1 MGHVQKLCKCR
12 FVSKSVTG
20 FFPSFE
26 RVNFVYLR
34 ISTCPKPIEIDVDAD
49 SEKPI
54 CTLPPDDVCKPDRVI
69 PQSDQLADRFDLVHR
84 IYGHLLDAK
93 TKQHLLRAEAWEAWE
108 AVKRLRVH
116 IRAGCLSDPPGVALY
131 FEAGKD
137 SATGC
142 SLFRC
147 VRGTN
152 DLEGCHLRMR
162 LLAAWC
168 ISPLLGHLL
177 LLEYNYRWNLR
188 QAVNNRG
195 LDSSVG
201 GFHDQPV
208 LEAVQVG
215 CSQNERVVA

>member
-1 MGHVQKLCKCR
+1 MNAEREKL
-12 FVSKSVTG
+12 
-20 FFPSFE
+20 
-26 RVNFVYLR
+26 N
-34 ISTCPKPIEIDVDAD
+34 
-49 SEKPI
+49 

-69 PQSDQLADRFDLVHR
+69 PPPDDLTDRFNLVHR

-93 TKQHLLRAEAWEAWE
+93 TKQPLLRAEAWEA
-108 AVKRLRVH
+108 AKRLRVH
-116 IRAGCLSDPPGVALY
+116 IEAGCLSDPPGVALY

-152 DLEGCHLRMR
+152 DLEGYHLHMR
-162 LLAAWC
+162 PLVALC
-168 ISPLLGHLL
+168 ISPLLAHLL

-201 GFHDQPV
+201 GFYDQPV

-215 CSQNERVVA
+215 CP